1 MRKNK
6 TILLCDDNQVILFML
21 KKLISSK
28 SDNLIVVTA
37 LNGLEGLKI
46 MNSQPIDY
54 LITDIEMPVLN
65 GWELIESVQ
74 KDCFDM
80 KKVIVISA
88 QLEQYII
95 PHAERFGIL
104 KYYLKPI
111 MPHDIDE
118 IAALING

>member
-1 MRKNK
+1 MALTKK
-6 TILLCDDNQVILFML
+6 KVLVCDDNPVIVFML
-21 KKLISSK
+21 ESLITKKNI
-28 SDNLIVVTA
+28 DVITA
-37 LNGLEGLKI
+37 VDGKDGYDKTLTTHFDFI
-46 MNSQPIDY
+46 
-54 LITDIEMPVLN
+54 ITDIEMPN
-65 GWELIESVQ
+65 TSGWDLIESVQ

-118 IAALING
+118 IATLINA